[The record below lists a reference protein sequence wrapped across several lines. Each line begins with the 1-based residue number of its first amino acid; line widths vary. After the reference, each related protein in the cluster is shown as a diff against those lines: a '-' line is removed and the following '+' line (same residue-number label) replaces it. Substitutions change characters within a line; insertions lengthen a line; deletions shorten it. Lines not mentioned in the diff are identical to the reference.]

1 MDENYFDDL
10 DEDEFEMLIN
20 GLIHPGD
27 MFTPPDFMGGGF
39 PPPFGSPG
47 AGMPGGMGGMG
58 GMGGP
63 AALGGMDSLI
73 AQAYDEEEGD
83 LL

>member
-1 MDENYFDDL
+1 MDEKDFEDFD
-10 DEDEFEMLIN
+10 EEEFEMLIN

-27 MFTPPDFMGGGF
+27 MFVSPDFMGGAY
-39 PPPFGSPG
+39 PPPFGAP
-47 AGMPGGMGGMG
+47 

-63 AALGGMDSLI
+63 AAGGPVGFGGMDSMI
-73 AQAYDEEEGD
+73 AQAYDDEEGE